1 MKKLLIVSDWVHD
14 SLTCQEVKTAIEGF
28 LENPSSPNIAF
39 ISATPGTINTAF
51 IINQLVETEE
61 RYGRPLDTV
70 IFQAADP
77 AIDNSGESEKVWG
90 ELFII
95 RLKSGLHIIGPNAGY
110 VFSLI
115 KPRIDAIFQYP
126 GLSISGSFRA
136 RDVFSRVVAHLMDSK
151 QDDLDLE
158 EAHTNLIPELEEQYV
173 AHIDNFGTIITTI
186 PESAIQQKTTYGR
199 EVSVTINNVTKTAV
213 YTKSLFDEEEDTLVI
228 YPGTT
233 GNPDD
238 PFIEVSKYVDLT
250 TETDSAMVDFNNP
263 KPGTKIQINQ
273 SA

>member
-1 MKKLLIVSDWVHD
+1 MKKLFVVSDWVKD
-14 SLTCQEVKTAIEGF
+14 SLACAELKTVVEGF
-28 LENPSSPNIAF
+28 LDNPVNPNISF
-39 ISATPGTINTAF
+39 VSSTPSTIHTSF

-70 IFQAADP
+70 IFQASDP
-77 AIDNSGESEKVWG
+77 AIDNAGESAKVWG

-110 VFSLI
+110 VFSMI
-115 KPRIDAIFQYP
+115 KPKIDAVFQYP
-126 GLSISGSFRA
+126 GLTESGSFRA

-158 EAHTNLIPELEEQYV
+158 EAHTNLIPQIEEYYV
-173 AHIDNFGTIITTI
+173 GHIDNFGNIITTI
-186 PESAIQQKTTYGR
+186 PESVLQEKHTY
-199 EVSVTINNVTKTAV
+199 ENEISIIINGVTKTV
-213 YTKSLFDEEEDTLVI
+213 EYVKSLFDGESEDLII

-238 PFIEVSKYVDLT
+238 PFMEISKFSKLSENANT
-250 TETDSAMVDFNNP
+250 SIQEFNNL
-263 KPGTKIQINQ
+263 KPGDEVKIG
-273 SA
+273 